1 MKLEGF
7 GLFVKDM
14 GKMIRFYRDVLGSKS
29 RKIQKMYICKKTGYY
44 FYFLAEKILNK

>member
-14 GKMIRFYRDVLGSKS
+14 GKMIRIYLDVLGIEIK
-29 RKIQKMYICKKTGYY
+29 
-44 FYFLAEKILNK
+44 EP